1 MLSNV
6 SVSRKLL
13 FMLVAPVVGLLFFAI
28 LSIQQKYIVMQ
39 EMKTL
44 GILIDVGL
52 EVSSVVHEI
61 QLERGVS
68 VGFAR
73 SRGVQFASEVGN
85 ERKATDVA
93 VAKLAELAASPAVA
107 ATPSEFRNGLQKQV
121 DKLGGLGDIRQRVDT
136 FSMTADEVVEQYS
149 RIDGELLDLVIEAA
163 KLTQD
168 PELMNDMNALVNLL
182 HEKELAGIER
192 AMINAALLSDRF
204 DGDGF
209 AQLMETLGKQE
220 AYHEHFETYGRG
232 QAADL
237 FKAKMVGSAV
247 EDVKRTRAVVEEK
260 AREGKF
266 GISPGAWFASATNR
280 LEIFKD
286 VSDKLSAALKDK
298 SSAAVERAQ
307 ASLLFFVL
315 IALAAVVL
323 AGWLAYVV
331 GRSVNMPLTKAS
343 DDTREISSQ
352 MVAAVSQQSS
362 SASETATAVTQTST
376 TVDEIRRTSEMSVEK
391 ANAVFEVAT
400 RGQSSAQQGLEA
412 ITHGI
417 EAMRRIRAEVEGIA
431 RNILDLSEKN
441 MQIGEIAQNVNA
453 LAEQSNLLAVNAS
466 IEAAKAGEHGK
477 GFAVVAG
484 EVKALAEQSKE
495 ATVQIRGILA
505 EIQKSSNAAVMVTE
519 QGTKRV
525 EEGAQLIEEL
535 GKTIQAIN
543 RVNEES
549 ADAARQITAAANQ
562 QLVGIEQITSA
573 MQNIEQA
580 VKDNAAGIHQ
590 LEKSAQN
597 LKSVSNGLAEIVK
610 GRQAVHA

>member
-28 LSIQQKYIVMQ
+28 LSIQQKYVVMQ
-39 EMKTL
+39 EMRVL
-44 GILIDVGL
+44 GTLIDVGL
-52 EVSSVVHEI
+52 EVSTVVHEI

-68 VGFAR
+68 VGFVR
-73 SRGVQFASEVGN
+73 SKGAQFASEVAV
-85 ERKATDVA
+85 ERKATDLA
-93 VAKLAELAASPAVA
+93 IAKLAELAGSDAVA
-107 ATPSEFRNGLQKQV
+107 ATPAAFRDELRKQLE
-121 DKLGGLGDIRQRVDT
+121 KLSNLGDLRQRIDT
-136 FSMTADEVVEQYS
+136 FSVSGDDVVTQYTKM
-149 RIDGELLDLVIEAA
+149 DGELLDLVVESA

-168 PELMNDMNALVNLL
+168 PALMNDMNALVNLV
-182 HEKELAGIER
+182 HEKEVAGVER
-192 AMINAALLSDRF
+192 ALVNAALLVDRF
-204 DGDGF
+204 EGTGF
-209 AQLMETLGKQE
+209 ADFAESLGMQE
-220 AYHEHFETYGRG
+220 AYHDHFVTYGAGR
-232 QAADL
+232 AADL
-237 FKAKMVGSAV
+237 FKAKMVGAAV
-247 EDVKRTRAVVEEK
+247 EDVKRTREIMK
-260 AREGKF
+260 QRAREGRF
-266 GISPGAWFASATNR
+266 GVAPGAWFASATAR
-280 LEIFKD
+280 LEIMKE
-286 VSDKLSAALKDK
+286 VADKLSADLRVDAQ
-298 SSAAVERAQ
+298 SAVERAQ
-307 ASLLFFVL
+307 ASLLFFVM
-315 IALAAVVL
+315 IALAAITL

-597 LKSVSNGLAEIVK
+597 LKAVSNGLSEIVK